1 MPNTTKLKLIHSE
14 DLNDR
19 VEGAEFTEGDD
30 FVIIYGFCD
39 AIYLRKE
46 DVLAILALF
55 PDKA

>member
-1 MPNTTKLKLIHSE
+1 MPNTTKLKLVHSE

-19 VEGAEFTEGDD
+19 VEGAD